1 MLALIGLD
9 ATPGT
14 LLAELESEGLAPRL
28 AALRQAGSAV
38 ELSTPAGS
46 FAAGAFPTL
55 WSGIPLS
62 GHGIHYPFMWDA
74 AGQRVRYV
82 DAFDSPPSL
91 WERVSKAG
99 GKVLVVDPYEAPRP
113 RAAVD
118 GLVLS
123 GWQFANRVVLRPWS
137 EPRAARRDWQRR
149 LGRARRAEEVFGE
162 PDERRLRRLAA
173 TLEAGPRRVSD
184 LVVSALP
191 VVRPDVLVVALPS
204 VHLAGHQLWDPAAV
218 VEGISARSAGDLQ
231 ASLRT
236 VVMEADA
243 AVGAIVDA
251 LPAGSDIVVF
261 SSLGMAAETSR
272 TDVLGTML
280 RAILGG
286 VVLDEGSA
294 SGSWRLRASLP
305 ASVRGRVASA
315 LPDSVATSL
324 AARLELRGMNWSRTR
339 AFAVPS
345 DTNGLVRF
353 NVRGREREGIVAPSE
368 VEALVDEIRSG
379 LEGFTIDGEDRA
391 VSSVEVVADAFGGG
405 AASQLLPDLVVRWS
419 DVPSR
424 RGEMLS
430 HPRWA
435 RSGGRAS
442 AAAAP
447 AIIRATHGR
456 SSFLRPAVPHA
467 NGGTSATS
475 RPRHSRASA
484 STARAAA
491 S

>member
-1 MLALIGLD
+1 M
-9 ATPGT
+9 
-14 LLAELESEGLAPRL
+14 
-28 AALRQAGSAV
+28 
-38 ELSTPAGS
+38 STPSTHRRRCGS
-46 FAAGAFPTL
+46 GYRKRVGRC
-55 WSGIPLS
+55 WSS
-62 GHGIHYPFMWDA
+62 TRMRRHD
-74 AGQRVRYV
+74 
-82 DAFDSPPSL
+82 
-91 WERVSKAG
+91 
-99 GKVLVVDPYEAPRP
+99 P

-118 GLVLS
+118 GLALS

-137 EPRAARRDWQRR
+137 EPRAARRAAPAAPARTCSAGRR
-149 LGRARRAEEVFGE
+149 GVRRAGRAPPPPTGGNARGGATAGLRSRRFG
-162 PDERRLRRLAA
+162 P
-173 TLEAGPRRVSD
+173 AGGTAGRVGR
-184 LVVSALP
+184 A
-191 VVRPDVLVVALPS
+191 ALPS

-261 SSLGMAAETSR
+261 SSLGMAAETSS

-353 NVRGREREGIVAPSE
+353 NVRGREREG
-368 VEALVDEIRSG
+368 DR
-379 LEGFTIDGEDRA
+379 RA
-391 VSSVEVVADAFGGG
+391 VRGRG
-405 AASQLLPDLVVRWS
+405 A
-419 DVPSR
+419 R
-424 RGEMLS
+424 RRDPLW
-430 HPRWA
+430 PRGLHD
-435 RSGGRAS
+435 RR
-442 AAAAP
+442 
-447 AIIRATHGR
+447 
-456 SSFLRPAVPHA
+456 
-467 NGGTSATS
+467 
-475 RPRHSRASA
+475 
-484 STARAAA
+484 
-491 S
+491 